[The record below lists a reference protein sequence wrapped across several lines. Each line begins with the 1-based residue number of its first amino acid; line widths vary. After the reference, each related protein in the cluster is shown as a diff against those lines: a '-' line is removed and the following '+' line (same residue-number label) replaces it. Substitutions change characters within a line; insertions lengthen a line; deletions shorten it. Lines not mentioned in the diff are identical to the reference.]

1 MCVKNEINQN
11 IKYEC
16 ILIFGLPYRIIKT
29 EQVFVNE
36 SRCKQMKENYIHTKE
51 DYIRM
56 INELIDKCND
66 IPLLD
71 LIVKLLRKSI

>member
-1 MCVKNEINQN
+1 
-11 IKYEC
+11 
-16 ILIFGLPYRIIKT
+16 
-29 EQVFVNE
+29 
-36 SRCKQMKENYIHTKE
+36 MKENYIHTKE

-56 INELIDKCND
+56 IDELIDKCND